1 MPLKRI
7 YSFGGGKAEGN
18 KDMKEVLGGKG
29 AGLAEMSRIGIP
41 VPPGFTITTG
51 VCAEFTRAGKTLPRA
66 LDGELRAALRRVEA
80 LTASAFGDP
89 AKPLLVSVRSGA
101 RVSMPGMM
109 DTVLNLGLNG
119 ATVEGLAAR
128 SRNPRFAWDSYRRFV
143 AMFGDVVL
151 GMKPERKEDRDP
163 FEVILEAKKH
173 ALGVRH
179 DSELPVEAL
188 RELVAE
194 FKAETRRKKGVEF
207 PDDPMEQ
214 LRQAIAAV
222 FRSWENDRA
231 VAYRQLNGIPAEW
244 GTAVTV
250 QSMVFG
256 NMGDDSGTGVAFTRN
271 PATGDDEFYGEFLV
285 NAQGEDV
292 VAGIRTP
299 QKIAQLAARWPD
311 LAKQLEDVRARL
323 ESHNRDMQDIEFT
336 IERGKLY
343 VLQTRSG
350 KLTGLAAVRIA
361 VEMAEERLV
370 SKEEAL
376 LRVEPEALNHLLRPI
391 FDGERKA
398 EAVRAGRLLAKG
410 LPAGPGAA
418 SGRLVFF
425 AEDAAA
431 WRARG
436 ETVVLARHETSPE
449 DIRGMAAAEGFLTAF
464 GGMTSHAALVARQ
477 MGKVAIVGCE
487 AVRFDYHARTMTV
500 ATAGGEK
507 VLPEGAWVSIDG
519 TAGEVIEGKLDTR
532 PSEVIEVLV
541 EKTRDPKDARV
552 YREFAKLLSWA
563 DGARRLRV
571 RANADQPD
579 QATTAVAF
587 GAQGI
592 GLCRTEH
599 MFFGEGKI
607 GPMREMIVAENEED
621 RRKALGK
628 LLPLQ
633 REDFRGLFI
642 AMAGRPVTIR
652 TLDPPLHEFLPHDE
666 AGIAELARA
675 TGKSV
680 RQIHDRV
687 AELAESNPMLGH
699 RGCRLGI
706 SYPEITE
713 MQARAIFEAACDAAE
728 AGVKVE
734 PEVMIPL
741 VAAKKELDHQAA
753 VVRRAADEVF
763 RERGRKVKY
772 LVGTMIE
779 VPRGALTAGEIAQ
792 TAEFFSFGTNDLT
805 QTTFGLSRDD
815 TGPVLSSYVQKDILA
830 VDPFVSIDRSG
841 VGALMRIAVAAGR
854 ASRPGMKLGIC
865 GEHGGDPASVAFC
878 HEIGLDYVS
887 CSPYRLPIARLA
899 AAQAALREA
908 AAAKAARRA
917 GAARKPVARAALA
930 TRARAARRRSAR
942 A

>member
-1 MPLKRI
+1 MPHKRI

-18 KDMKEVLGGKG
+18 KDMKELLGGKG
-29 AGLAEMSRIGIP
+29 AGLAEMSNIGIP
-41 VPPGFTITTG
+41 VPPGFTITTE
-51 VCAEFTRAGKTLPRA
+51 VCTEYYRSGKKLPRA
-66 LDGELRAALRRVEA
+66 LEADVKKALEKVEA
-80 LTASAFGDP
+80 LTGKGFGDP
-89 AKPLLVSVRSGA
+89 ENPLLVSVRSGA

-109 DTVLNLGLNG
+109 DTVLNLGLDDG
-119 ATVEGLAAR
+119 TVERLATRA
-128 SRNPRFAWDSYRRFV
+128 SNPRFAWDSYRRFV

-163 FEVILEAKKH
+163 FEEILHAKKE
-173 ALGVRH
+173 ARRVKH
-179 DSELPVEAL
+179 DSELPVDAL
-188 RELVAE
+188 RELVSE
-194 FKAETRRKKGVEF
+194 FKAEIRRRKGVEF
-207 PDDPMEQ
+207 PDDPMDQ
-214 LRQAIAAV
+214 LLQAVAAV

-231 VAYRQLNGIPAEW
+231 IAYRKMNGIPAEW

-271 PATGDDEFYGEFLV
+271 PAAGDDEFYGEFLV

-299 QKIAQLAARWPD
+299 QKIRELEARWPD
-311 LAKQLEDVRARL
+311 IARQLEEVRSRL
-323 ESHNRDMQDIEFT
+323 ERHYRDMQDIEFT

-350 KLTGLAAVRIA
+350 KRTGLAAVRIA
-361 VEMAEERLV
+361 VAMAEEKLISRD
-370 SKEEAL
+370 EAV

-398 EAVRAGRLLAKG
+398 EAVKAGKLLAKG

-425 AEDAAA
+425 AEDAEA

-436 ETVVLARHETSPE
+436 ETVLLARHETSPE

-487 AVRFDYHARTMTV
+487 ALRFDYHAKTMIV
-500 ATAGGEK
+500 ATGAGEK
-507 VLPEGAWVSIDG
+507 VLREGDWISIDG
-519 TAGEVIEGKLDTR
+519 TAGEVIEGQLDTR
-532 PSEVIEVLV
+532 PSEVVQVLV
-541 EKTRDPKDARV
+541 EKSREPKGARV
-552 YREFAKLLSWA
+552 YQEFAKLLSWA
-563 DGARRLRV
+563 DQVRRLKV

-579 QATTAVAF
+579 QATTSVAF

-607 GPMREMIVAENEED
+607 GPMREMIVAETEED
-621 RRKALGK
+621 RRKALAK

-633 REDFRGLFI
+633 REDFKGLFL
-642 AMAGRPVTIR
+642 AMAGKPVTIR

-675 TGKSV
+675 TGKTV
-680 RQIHDRV
+680 DAVKARV
-687 AELAESNPMLGH
+687 EELAESNPMLGN

-706 SYPEITE
+706 TYPEITE
-713 MQARAIFEAACDAAE
+713 MQARAIFEAAIDALE
-728 AGVKVE
+728 EGVKSD

-741 VAAKKELDHQAA
+741 VGTKKELDHQAA

-763 RERGRKVKY
+763 QARGKKVRY
-772 LVGTMIE
+772 SVGTMIE
-779 VPRGALTAGEIAQ
+779 IPRGAICADEIAK

-805 QTTFGLSRDD
+805 QTCFGLSRDD
-815 TGPVLSSYVQKDILA
+815 TGPVINAYVQKDILPG
-830 VDPFVSIDRSG
+830 DPFVSIDRDG
-841 VGALMRIAVAAGR
+841 VGVLMVMGIARGR
-854 ASRPGMKLGIC
+854 ATRPGIKLGIC
-865 GEHGGDPASVAFC
+865 GEHGGDPSSVAFC
-878 HEIGLDYVS
+878 HEVGLDYVS

-908 AAAKAARRA
+908 AARGKEGRAAKAARA
-917 GAARKPVARAALA
+917 GANGIQVPAM
-930 TRARAARRRSAR
+930 
-942 A
+942 